1 MVLHMRDQ
9 MIKALLAH
17 ANGEIERHKTNVTI
31 FMENPV
37 GVGDHPDIMETI
49 QGEIDAIAKYDDQIQ
64 VINKY
69 FSPRSKEFLTN

>member
-1 MVLHMRDQ
+1 MRDQ

-31 FMENPV
+31 FLENPV

-49 QGEIDAIAKYDDQIQ
+49 QSEIDAIAKYDDQIQ

>member
-1 MVLHMRDQ
+1 MRDQ

>member
-1 MVLHMRDQ
+1 MRDQ

-31 FMENPV
+31 FLENPV

-49 QGEIDAIAKYDDQIQ
+49 QSEIDAIAKYEDQIQ